1 MRYKRLVSFLLA
13 LALLAGLLPA
23 VTLGASA
30 ADAAHTITVTV
41 REGKDGDP
49 RQYNYDET
57 PASSVTVYVT
67 VSSDGMPLMG
77 KDGTILA
84 HLPVKVPYFDLANQG
99 LEKFYR
105 Y

>member
-41 REGKDGDP
+41 REGKDGAP
-49 RQYNYDET
+49 GSITTTRPT
-57 PASSVTVYVT
+57 PAPSRS
-67 VSSDGMPLMG
+67 M
-77 KDGTILA
+77 
-84 HLPVKVPYFDLANQG
+84 
-99 LEKFYR
+99 
-105 Y
+105 

>member
-30 ADAAHTITVTV
+30 ADAPHTITVTV

-49 RQYNYDET
+49 RQYIT
-57 PASSVTVYVT
+57 TMKRRPALSRS
-67 VSSDGMPLMG
+67 M
-77 KDGTILA
+77 
-84 HLPVKVPYFDLANQG
+84 
-99 LEKFYR
+99 
-105 Y
+105 